1 MPKPKQISNAEAAWT
16 AYENEVQ
23 ASGWALRS
31 MAEHVTR
38 IETELDNA
46 HGRIEELEQEL
57 RAKSEPPPPVKS
69 GVRVRAAPEAT
80 NVTKRF

>member
-1 MPKPKQISNAEAAWT
+1 MPKLSAAESAWV

-38 IETELDNA
+38 IEVELENA

-57 RAKSEPPPPVKS
+57 RAKSEPPPPAKS
-69 GVRVRAAPEAT
+69 GVRVRAAAET
-80 NVTKRF
+80 QDVT